1 MSIRSFRACLLSAS
15 VVLVCIYTPQSHLT
29 SSPRSGLALYAR
41 ARACV
46 CMCVCV
52 CVCVCACVVEL
63 SALSITT
70 PPFYLSRPPPL
81 CLVRTPGA
89 SVYHFPSLSLSLR
102 SATALFIDT
111 TAGYPWLPTPLL
123 PERCLLHPP
132 SAPCPRDSGCKTP
145 PPPSTRGASTNAEQ

>member
-1 MSIRSFRACLLSAS
+1 MSVSIRSFRACLLSAS

-41 ARACV
+41 ARVCV

-52 CVCVCACVVEL
+52 CVREL
-63 SALSITT
+63 LSFLRSRLRR
-70 PPFYLSRPPPL
+70 PPFISPP

-102 SATALFIDT
+102 SATALFIDN

-123 PERCLLHPP
+123 PERCLLLPP
-132 SAPCPRDSGCKTP
+132 SAPSPRGLGCKTP
-145 PPPSTRGASTNAEQ
+145 PPQPPGL